1 MTGRDGRRG
10 KEHSGGIP
18 WRACKS
24 ERAQNRTPQWVE
36 VDSSPQTSWTVR
48 NWAAGAV
55 PQEVPPST
63 MTTKAQSYLMSSAE
77 VSTMAATNN
86 LPVTIGGV
94 ATGAL
99 YDPQGNLTQLFGTP
113 GQSTS
118 LVTMTYDT
126 LGRVATLGDTANA
139 TSQAY
144 LYDDEGL
151 RIKAVDLK
159 SGLTTYNIYNE
170 ARQLVATY
178 TRVGSG
184 SLTWKRDILYVG
196 ARELAEVS
204 ATGTAVV
211 LTDHLGTPRYSW
223 NGSGI
228 PTKQKFLPF
237 GESLAPA
244 DDSAKFAKGFTNHEQ
259 TDSSGLVYMQAR
271 FYAPMYGRFLSPD
284 PARDQHFEQTQSW
297 NIYSYV
303 RNMPTM
309 SIDPTGMLTAAQ
321 LAAWSRDG
329 DSALYGTPDGG
340 PGYAASSNYGTTA
353 QTSGIIAS
361 GFSLSGLNGQ
371 AFAAPGGVFIKGAD
385 LASSSFVSANNN
397 GRVDLNNLASVSGAN
412 FEMKDG
418 AANTFMATQSAA
430 NLYNTAAAYGK
441 AFPGSDKL
449 VVTDA
454 GTASGAP
461 AKGHD
466 THNGSAVDVRY
477 QDANGRNIQS
487 GFASAGMAD
496 VGRMSRLVSIAKS
509 NGFSYNLSS
518 RPADFRTSSASQK
531 VYNNHRDHLHMG
543 KHLYETP

>member
-36 VDSSPQTSWTVR
+36 VDSSPLTSWTVR

-86 LPVTIGGV
+86 LPATIGGV

-204 ATGTAVV
+204 ATGTAVI

-223 NGSGI
+223 SGSGL

-244 DDSAKFAKGFTNHEQ
+244 GDSAKFAKGYTNHEQ
-259 TDSSGLVYMQAR
+259 TDPSGLIYMQAR
-271 FYAPMYGRFLSPD
+271 FYAPWYGRFLSPD
-284 PARDQHFEQTQSW
+284 PARDQHFEDTQSW

-303 RNMPTM
+303 RNQPTM
-309 SIDPTGMLTAAQ
+309 FGDPTGMEKPMSEQERRQQEEAQ
-321 LAAWSRDG
+321 KATNTQGFHAGERQVANQIASTISKVMPKGVTISGQAGGETGVGLGGASTNVQVG
-329 DSALYGTPDGG
+329 KVYFSGTPDS
-340 PGYAASSNYGTTA
+340 PLMKTAGYVSGTLDVGVA
-353 QTSGIIAS
+353 GANIAS
-361 GFSLSGLNGQ
+361 GARAANGESQGPFKSSEAAANGATVIGGQRSAGISFGLTNAGNREEFSGLSTQ
-371 AFAAPGGVFIKGAD
+371 YSAGGNFGLKLG
-385 LASSSFVSANNN
+385 SMSFSIN
-397 GRVDLNNLASVSGAN
+397 
-412 FEMKDG
+412 
-418 AANTFMATQSAA
+418 
-430 NLYNTAAAYGK
+430 
-441 AFPGSDKL
+441 
-449 VVTDA
+449 DA
-454 GTASGAP
+454 GIYHLQIGPPALGVGA
-461 AKGHD
+461 G
-466 THNGSAVDVRY
+466 
-477 QDANGRNIQS
+477 
-487 GFASAGMAD
+487 ASASKTFTYTA
-496 VGRMSRLVSIAKS
+496 VSREVL
-509 NGFSYNLSS
+509 
-518 RPADFRTSSASQK
+518 TSSP
-531 VYNNHRDHLHMG
+531 L
-543 KHLYETP
+543 LYQGW

>member
-36 VDSSPQTSWTVR
+36 VDSSPLTSWTVR

-86 LPVTIGGV
+86 LPATIGGV

-204 ATGTAVV
+204 ATGTAVI

-223 NGSGI
+223 SGSGL

-244 DDSAKFAKGFTNHEQ
+244 GDSAKFAKGYTNHEQ
-259 TDSSGLVYMQAR
+259 TDPSGLIYMQAR
-271 FYAPMYGRFLSPD
+271 FYAPWYGRFLSPD
-284 PARDQHFEQTQSW
+284 PARDQHFEETQSW

-303 RNMPTM
+303 QNNPVMA
-309 SIDPTGMLTAAQ
+309 IDPNGEELVAIQLMNAKSVSVNSNTRGHIIVVDRSMVPRVAA
-321 LAAWSRDG
+321 LI
-329 DSALYGTPDGG
+329 
-340 PGYAASSNYGTTA
+340 
-353 QTSGIIAS
+353 SGAEAS
-361 GFSLSGLNGQ
+361 GTRLNITSSFRTNEEQGGLNGSN
-371 AFAAPGGVFIKGAD
+371 AVTPAAAGSSPHNAGLALDGTDGKSKALPDSVVDHAEDLGMRWGGNFKRSDDVHVDGVESAAQKAQLTKENQQQWKSGTIPGMTLDAKTGK
-385 LASSSFVSANNN
+385 LAPANVSNTAMRRNN
-397 GRVDLNNLASVSGAN
+397 GQTAS
-412 FEMKDG
+412 
-418 AANTFMATQSAA
+418 ATSTPSAA
-430 NLYNTAAAYGK
+430 
-441 AFPGSDKL
+441 
-449 VVTDA
+449 
-454 GTASGAP
+454 ASKP
-461 AKGHD
+461 SMWNRFVNWLK
-466 THNGSAVDVRY
+466 N
-477 QDANGRNIQS
+477 
-487 GFASAGMAD
+487 
-496 VGRMSRLVSIAKS
+496 
-509 NGFSYNLSS
+509 
-518 RPADFRTSSASQK
+518 
-531 VYNNHRDHLHMG
+531 
-543 KHLYETP
+543 